1 MNLFEMILVLVALG
15 ILAGVLP
22 LYLDYA
28 FGRNRTKTK
37 DQRDEMQARIDR
49 LEERVRNLERIVT
62 SEEWTLRRRFDD
74 LES

>member
-15 ILAGVLP
+15 ILGMVVRV
-22 LYLDYA
+22 YLEHALD
-28 FGRNRTKTK
+28 
-37 DQRDEMQARIDR
+37 RDRVESRSERDALRERIDR